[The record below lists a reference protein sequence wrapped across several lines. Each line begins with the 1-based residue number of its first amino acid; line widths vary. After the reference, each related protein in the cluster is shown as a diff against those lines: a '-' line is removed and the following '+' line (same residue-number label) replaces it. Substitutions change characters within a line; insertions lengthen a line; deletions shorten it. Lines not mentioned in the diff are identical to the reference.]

1 MKVAMA
7 ETIAVRQIRKDTQCK
22 VAQIVGEMRCKVDS
36 PSEIIVEIGEVLRC
50 LNLVH
55 FGMCSA
61 DRSTSPKDGKR
72 VATEKDEQ
80 ILAVNSFGDYSA
92 TPVDGYKVEEFG
104 SRVPISIQTAK
115 RCRFTFSPCCVR

>member
-1 MKVAMA
+1 MKVAMT
-7 ETIAVRQIRKDTQCK
+7 EPIAVRQIHKDTHRK
-22 VAQIVGEMRCKVDS
+22 VPQIVGEMRCNVDS
-36 PSEIIVEIGEVLRC
+36 PSEVIVKIGEVVRC
-50 LNLVH
+50 LKLVH

-80 ILAVNSFGDYSA
+80 ILAVNLLGDYSG

-104 SRVPISIQTAK
+104 SRVPMSIQAAK
-115 RCRFTFSPCCVR
+115 RCRFTFSPWSVG